1 MKVETIYFIMMILIF
16 AHLKKIFH
24 AMKDAVAIAKRT
36 PRDATRVDPLLLL
49 SLYDVTLHV

>member
-1 MKVETIYFIMMILIF
+1 MKVETISLMMLIF

-24 AMKDAVAIAKRT
+24 AMKDVATVKRT